1 VQLSF
6 SGDCTVARAEE
17 IRASLLEALHS
28 GDSIEVDLGG
38 VKDIDLTFCQMLHA
52 LRLSCKAKGVQLTL
66 PDNLPEALAMHA
78 SFCGMPEL
86 AGLAHKDETQETEGA
101 R

>member
-1 VQLSF
+1 MQLSF

-17 IRASLLEALHS
+17 IRASLLDALHS

-38 VKDIDLTFCQMLHA
+38 VTGIDLTFCQILHA
-52 LRLSCKAKGVQLTL
+52 LRLSCGAKGVGLALT
-66 PDNLPEALAMHA
+66 DNLPEAHWREAA
-78 SFCGMPEL
+78 FCGLPEL
-86 AGLAHKDETQETEGA
+86 AGSFAMGGSREAEGA

>member
-1 VQLSF
+1 MQLSF

-17 IRASLLEALHS
+17 IRATLLEALHS
-28 GDSIEVDLGG
+28 GGSIEVDLREVTG
-38 VKDIDLTFCQMLHA
+38 IDLTFCQMLYA

-66 PDNLPEALAMHA
+66 PDNLPETLATQA
-78 SFCGMPEL
+78 TFCGMPEL
-86 AGLAHKDETQETEGA
+86 AGLAHKDEAQETEDA